1 MAHIC
6 CTNSILFWAS
16 GHRTH
21 HRHVDDV
28 DEDPY
33 SIERGFWYAH
43 MGWMIRDH
51 SPSEPDFKN
60 APDLLNDK
68 LVMFQH
74 KYYALM
80 VVAVHVGILGLVGWA
95 TGDLWVLYFLVVY
108 YV

>member
-1 MAHIC
+1 
-6 CTNSILFWAS
+6 
-16 GHRTH
+16 
-21 HRHVDDV
+21 
-28 DEDPY
+28 Y

-95 TGDLWVLYFLVVY
+95 TGDLWGVVLLGGLLRLIISHQVTFIINLCHI
-108 YV
+108 